1 MTRNSRRSIKIE
13 EAVSRFLHP
22 SDLCCCQ
29 SEVLVAI
36 VLVHNHI
43 LGAYVIRDWRGG
55 RGALKMIRVL
65 HGGVQEMITVYHDSG
80 GSTRGIS
87 SPQI

>member
-1 MTRNSRRSIKIE
+1 MEITSDKEFSTVDQDRRGGFKF
-13 EAVSRFLHP
+13 FLHP
-22 SDLCCCQ
+22 SDLYCCQ
-29 SEVLVAI
+29 LEVLVAI

-65 HGGVQEMITVYHDSG
+65 HSGVQEMLTVYHGSG
-80 GSTRGIS
+80 GST
-87 SPQI
+87 